1 MDLPNISRKE
11 EKLANRLLK
20 PKPIKR
26 SEDDVSV
33 VGALGMTWYFEGFLS
48 KFVLSLAMFSLLYSA
63 IRILVQGFW

>member
-1 MDLPNISRKE
+1 MDSLSKRQ
-11 EKLANRLLK
+11 EKLANRLLR